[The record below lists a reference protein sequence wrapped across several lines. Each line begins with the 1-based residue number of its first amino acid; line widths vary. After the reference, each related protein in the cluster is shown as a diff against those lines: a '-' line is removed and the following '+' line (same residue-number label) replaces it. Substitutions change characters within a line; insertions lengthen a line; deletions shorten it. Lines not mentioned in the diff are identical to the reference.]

1 MPSQVKDEFKKV
13 IDLVLYVFES
23 LSFTDYTAQVSLR
36 DKVDRSQYIGTDEN
50 WEIAE
55 QSIIEVAEE
64 KDLKTVI
71 EYGEAAFYGPK
82 LDFMVKD
89 AIGRK
94 WQLGTIQV
102 DYNLPERFD
111 LTYIGEDNAKHRPVM
126 IHRAPFGSMERF
138 IALLIEHCA
147 GKFPLWLAPVQVKI
161 LPISDKF
168 MEYAENVLN
177 KLKNAD
183 IRAEIDDR
191 SEKIGKKIR
200 DAELAKIPFM
210 LVIGEREMNE
220 EKISVRRQ
228 GKGDLGSKN
237 LEEFVEMVNEEVESK
252 RAFV

>member
-1 MPSQVKDEFKKV
+1 
-13 IDLVLYVFES
+13 
-23 LSFTDYTAQVSLR
+23 
-36 DKVDRSQYIGTDEN
+36 
-50 WEIAE
+50 
-55 QSIIEVAEE
+55 
-64 KDLKTVI
+64 
-71 EYGEAAFYGPK
+71 
-82 LDFMVKD
+82 
-89 AIGRK
+89 
-94 WQLGTIQV
+94 
-102 DYNLPERFD
+102 
-111 LTYIGEDNAKHRPVM
+111 
-126 IHRAPFGSMERF
+126 
-138 IALLIEHCA
+138 
-147 GKFPLWLAPVQVKI
+147 
-161 LPISDKF
+161 

>member
-1 MPSQVKDEFKKV
+1 
-13 IDLVLYVFES
+13 
-23 LSFTDYTAQVSLR
+23 
-36 DKVDRSQYIGTDEN
+36 
-50 WEIAE
+50 
-55 QSIIEVAEE
+55 
-64 KDLKTVI
+64 
-71 EYGEAAFYGPK
+71 
-82 LDFMVKD
+82 
-89 AIGRK
+89 
-94 WQLGTIQV
+94 
-102 DYNLPERFD
+102 
-111 LTYIGEDNAKHRPVM
+111 M